1 MNSAASTMTS
11 SRRIMINTVLNIGT
25 QVITVAINFLLI
37 RFFLERI
44 GEEQYGVW
52 ILVGSIFSYRS
63 MLTMGLNSAVNRHIP
78 VFAARGD
85 DDGTARVISTGFA
98 FHLALAAILAI
109 ATLVL
114 AVAFERFFAVPS
126 SLIGTARTLVL
137 VVGFSFAAA
146 ISGQHFQA
154 VLSGYQRDDIIN
166 YTTLTAF
173 IVRTIVVVALLLSD
187 FGLIAMGVCYGLA
200 EIAMRFLPAIYAS
213 RLTGHEVLT
222 LRAVDWTLM
231 REMVGYGV
239 NSSLYNSGAALAF
252 KSADVLI
259 ASLIAASAVPRFFI
273 TATPILVLI
282 TLVQMLVRAIKPAIS
297 DLDARSDTARIEELA
312 LLSQKYTLILILPSV
327 AFLVVMGHSFLTV
340 WVGGQYP
347 DPSTLEELASVM
359 TILAVGTGVQLTQ
372 YSNFMVLVGKGEHR
386 IYGMMALASTVGSI
400 VLGVLAIRV
409 ADLGLEGMAW
419 ACSLPMLIGAG
430 GILPIYFKRRLDI
443 AWRDT
448 LQRSWLP
455 AIASCTPG
463 VLLLVF
469 WESYAAPRSWPSLA
483 ACVITVAALTAV
495 ASWTIGMSRI
505 ERNRF
510 MNVARLRRR

>member
-1 MNSAASTMTS
+1 
-11 SRRIMINTVLNIGT
+11 MINTVLNIGT

-359 TILAVGTGVQLTQ
+359 T
-372 YSNFMVLVGKGEHR
+372 
-386 IYGMMALASTVGSI
+386 
-400 VLGVLAIRV
+400 
-409 ADLGLEGMAW
+409 
-419 ACSLPMLIGAG
+419 
-430 GILPIYFKRRLDI
+430 
-443 AWRDT
+443 
-448 LQRSWLP
+448 
-455 AIASCTPG
+455 
-463 VLLLVF
+463 
-469 WESYAAPRSWPSLA
+469 
-483 ACVITVAALTAV
+483 
-495 ASWTIGMSRI
+495 
-505 ERNRF
+505 
-510 MNVARLRRR
+510 